1 MEGITTYLSI
11 LTLNGLNSPIK
22 RQKEKR
28 KKDTMYLDETLNQP
42 GKTVGE
48 DWTLS

>member
-1 MEGITTYLSI
+1 MAS
-11 LTLNGLNSPIK
+11 TLPSKDKKKKG
-22 RQKEKR
+22 R